1 MDAKE
6 SLRAKLGGLLQ
17 QKKTDPKGTNMPPKT
32 RFSVHVSHVNWR
44 CADKTKTIR
53 KKNRPHATCHR
64 PSILCSSIAPKRRW
78 SRILSI

>member
-17 QKKTDPKGTNMPPKT
+17 QKKTDPKGTNLPPKT
-32 RFSVHVSHVNWR
+32 RFSVHVSHVSWR

-53 KKNRPHATCHR
+53 KKE
-64 PSILCSSIAPKRRW
+64 
-78 SRILSI
+78 